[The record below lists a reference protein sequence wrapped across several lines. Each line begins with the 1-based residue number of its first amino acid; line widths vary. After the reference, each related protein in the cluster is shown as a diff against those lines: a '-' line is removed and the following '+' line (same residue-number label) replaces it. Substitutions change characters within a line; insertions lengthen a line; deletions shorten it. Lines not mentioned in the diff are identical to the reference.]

1 MGWLGALLA
10 RGQWAL
16 ASRSGVRAART
27 FATCRPLFSAA
38 APAAPTAA
46 KPFFRKDYVPPSY
59 KIESTDLAFVL
70 HETKTDVVAKLR
82 VSPRE
87 SAAVPFQLAG
97 CKSLELTGLAVNGK
111 ALAPSEFSR
120 NSDGYGNHEHFVSAC
135 QTNDTQWVE
144 TVAVS
149 NFSIANAPSC
159 SVLSEASVGSNN

>member
-27 FATCRPLFSAA
+27 FATWRPLLSA
-38 APAAPTAA
+38 AAPTAA
-46 KPFFRKDYVPPSY
+46 KAFFRKDYVPPSY
-59 KIESTDLAFVL
+59 RIESTDLTFVL

-87 SAAVPFQLAG
+87 SATVPLQLAG

-111 ALAPSEFSR
+111 ALAPSDFSR